1 MKKLSKMEID
11 VVVGKV
17 VNDINE
23 IKSNKGKRI
32 FEISEFKDEFLNKVD
47 EILKVEKEY
56 KKLEKELDVIRGK
69 FDKDGIFVNFYESRS
84 WSRVNNKEIFGISLL
99 NDNNV
104 RYNDVFNEI
113 VLNNIDEE
121 VNIKEFIKGLVE
133 KFNK

>member
-11 VVVGKV
+11 VVVSKV

-23 IKSNKGKRI
+23 IKKNKGKRI

-84 WSRVNNKEIFGISLL
+84 WSRVNDKKVFGISLL

-121 VNIKEFIKGLVE
+121 VNIKEFIKGLIE